1 MKSCIAACFWGESTL
16 PRDQC
21 QSPESPGLAWAGQKV
36 LNPRAPGAELP
47 VLPHLPSCAPLDGP
61 LGCSLLLL
69 PLRRPTWPHAA
80 FTSHAR
86 GKNSFHHQAAST
98 HGTGTAARPPAGTLL
113 SALISAGIGAIWLTA
128 SSSALNHTQ
137 LTWCFS

>member
-47 VLPHLPSCAPLDGP
+47 VLPHLA
-61 LGCSLLLL
+61 LLRAARWTSGLL
-69 PLRRPTWPHAA
+69 PAAAASAPPDVATRCFHFSCKRKKLISSPGSKHTWHWNRCTPPGQHAA
-80 FTSHAR
+80 LCSDFSRHRSYLVNSILVCFKSH
-86 GKNSFHHQAAST
+86 
-98 HGTGTAARPPAGTLL
+98 PAHLV
-113 SALISAGIGAIWLTA
+113 
-128 SSSALNHTQ
+128 
-137 LTWCFS
+137 F